1 MSRPFLGVIRRP
13 DFVVVA
19 PPRSNA
25 PSSARLERGRGW
37 QIYVFAYT
45 PRSASTGSILAALS
59 AG

>member
-25 PSSARLERGRGW
+25 PSSARLERGW